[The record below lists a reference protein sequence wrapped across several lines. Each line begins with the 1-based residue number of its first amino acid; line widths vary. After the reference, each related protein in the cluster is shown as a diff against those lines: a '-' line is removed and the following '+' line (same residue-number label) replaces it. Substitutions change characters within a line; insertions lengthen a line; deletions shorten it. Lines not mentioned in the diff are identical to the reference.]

1 VHRRP
6 NSVWP
11 QKRRAEPR
19 FDLPPP
25 NPCLALFPQL
35 DILGILI
42 AYLVR
47 GVSSSPR
54 AGVYL
59 YFKDHPA

>member
-1 VHRRP
+1 LTCRR
-6 NSVWP
+6 
-11 QKRRAEPR
+11 QT
-19 FDLPPP
+19 
-25 NPCLALFPQL
+25 LASPFPQL